1 MCSFNIKFV
10 IKIVLIM
17 PVDPLFK
24 VVKYPIFVFWN
35 MKVLVLENLK
45 DLVDDPNKIEV
56 TACLSVMPFN
66 GVG

>member
-1 MCSFNIKFV
+1 
-10 IKIVLIM
+10 M

-24 VVKYPIFVFWN
+24 VKYPIFVFWN

>member
-1 MCSFNIKFV
+1 
-10 IKIVLIM
+10 
-17 PVDPLFK
+17 
-24 VVKYPIFVFWN
+24 

-56 TACLSVMPFN
+56 TAWLSVMPFK